1 MGLLGKLDVH
11 GEGDPNARPFAD
23 VTPSQADRPL
33 GPATVAMPVYH
44 PGPHSPA
51 PEAAISGW
59 AAGLTCDWGEGHSRG
74 GPKRKLMME
83 LLAFVEI
90 TTDLNPGSP
99 SFWGSS
105 GEFLNLSH
113 PPQFPRWE
121 IRLQ

>member
-1 MGLLGKLDVH
+1 MDEKGSGND
-11 GEGDPNARPFAD
+11 
-23 VTPSQADRPL
+23 
-33 GPATVAMPVYH
+33 GP
-44 PGPHSPA
+44 
-51 PEAAISGW
+51 
-59 AAGLTCDWGEGHSRG
+59 
-74 GPKRKLMME
+74 
-83 LLAFVEI
+83 LAFGEI